1 MAVAQRIASVAGGQ
15 AVTTFPL
22 EFVSVDT
29 PRCSPGLAADTA
41 VRMESLSAADVCEP
55 NVTPPAVS
63 GGRL

>member
-1 MAVAQRIASVAGGQ
+1 MAAAQRIRSVARGQ

-29 PRCSPGLAADTA
+29 PRYSPGLAADTA
-41 VRMESLSAADVCEP
+41 VRMESLSAADVCDP
-55 NVTPPAVS
+55 NVTPPALS